1 MRRLWL
7 MLGFQLLLPS
17 AAGPLLGAVVF
28 GAESWTVTK
37 AAFLGVMPLLLL
49 GGTVMGYVKGRPTQP
64 TQVPAPR
71 WWRWLAGDAPVARV
85 LRRIGG
91 SLLGLFVFTDISF
104 AIGILPLYAYGLAG
118 NDDWFDIMSNWLPA
132 IGTLGAG
139 VGLVAGYR
147 MAR

>member
-49 GGTVMGYVKGRPTQP
+49 GGTVLGYVKGRPVQP
-64 TQVPAPR
+64 TQ
-71 WWRWLAGDAPVARV
+71 GDAPATRV
-85 LRRIGG
+85 VRRLGG
-91 SLLGLFVFTDISF
+91 SLLGMFVFTYISF
-104 AIGILPLYAYGLAG
+104 AIGILTLYAYGLAG

-132 IGTLGAG
+132 IGTLGGG